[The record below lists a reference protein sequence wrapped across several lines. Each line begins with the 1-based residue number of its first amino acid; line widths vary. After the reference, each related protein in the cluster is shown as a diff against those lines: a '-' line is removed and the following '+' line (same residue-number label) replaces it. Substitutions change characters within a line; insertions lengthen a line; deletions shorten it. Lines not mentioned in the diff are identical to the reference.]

1 MRWHMMVIAIAASA
15 PVCLHGQD
23 RIAAIASEPVRQAVR
38 QEFRPVSVAAPL
50 PAPQAP
56 YEAEPLPVP
65 PQPYVEPLTL
75 AQLEGMALSSN
86 PSIARA
92 AALVQAA
99 RGNWIQVGLKPNP
112 TVGYE
117 GQQLGSGGL
126 AEQHGIFAEQEIVRG
141 GKLRLNREVAA
152 QEVARAERTLAAQ
165 QQRVLT
171 DVRIAFYD
179 VLVAQAQ
186 ERLAGEL
193 LAIGE
198 QSIRVATELFNAQEA
213 ARTDVLQAQI
223 EVENARIFSVN
234 ARNRRAAAWQSLATV
249 VGQPRMPLQ
258 NLQGDPASDLPKV
271 DFQETLER
279 LLTASPEIAGAIATV
294 ESSRWALERARV
306 EATPNVT
313 LQGMINVIDNG
324 IGGKPD
330 ANVMV
335 GVPLPLWNKNQGG
348 IVQAQGRVAAAE
360 RAVEQLELNLQN
372 RLGPVFERYSNASN
386 QVRRYQEVI
395 LPAAQE
401 SFELTRR
408 SYQVGEVGF
417 VSLLTAQRTFS
428 QMRLN
433 YLESLRELRT
443 SAAQLEGYLLSDS
456 LQLRDEQ

>member
-1 MRWHMMVIAIAASA
+1 MRWHMMVIVISA
-15 PVCLHGQD
+15 LAPACLFGQD
-23 RIAAIASEPVRQAVR
+23 RTPIFGRNETRQDAQEELPPVAAIGPRQPSQANYGER
-38 QEFRPVSVAAPL
+38 TM
-50 PAPQAP
+50 PAPQP
-56 YEAEPLPVP
+56 I
-65 PQPYVEPLTL
+65 VEPLGL
-75 AQLEGMALSSN
+75 PELEAMALSSN

-99 RGNWIQVGLKPNP
+99 RGNWTQVGLKPNP

-126 AEQHGIFAEQEIVRG
+126 AEQHGIFVEQEIVRG

-152 QEVARAERTLAAQ
+152 QEVARADRNLAAQ

-179 VLVAQAQ
+179 VLVAQEQ
-186 ERLAGEL
+186 ERIAAEL
-193 LAIGE
+193 LGIGE
-198 QSIRVATELFNAQEA
+198 ESISVATELFRAQEA
-213 ARTDVLQAQI
+213 ARTDILQAQI
-223 EVENARIFSVN
+223 EAENARIFSIN
-234 ARNRRAAAWQSLATV
+234 SRNRRAAAWQSLASV
-249 VGQPRMPLQ
+249 VGEPKLPLQ
-258 NLQGDPASDLPKV
+258 TLQGDAASDLPRF
-271 DFQETLER
+271 DFPGTLER
-279 LLTASPEIAGAIATV
+279 LLNGSPEIASAIATV
-294 ESSRWALERARV
+294 ESNRWALERARV

-313 LQGMINVIDNG
+313 VQGMINVVDNG

-330 ANVMV
+330 ANVV
-335 GVPLPLWNKNQGG
+335 FGVPLPLWDKNQGG

-360 RAVEQLELNLQN
+360 RAVEQLELDLQN

-401 SFELTRR
+401 SLQLTRR
-408 SYQVGEVGF
+408 SYQAGEVGF

-428 QMRLN
+428 QTRLA

-443 SAAQLEGYLLSDS
+443 SAAQLEGYLLRDS
-456 LQLRDEQ
+456 LQLRDEG